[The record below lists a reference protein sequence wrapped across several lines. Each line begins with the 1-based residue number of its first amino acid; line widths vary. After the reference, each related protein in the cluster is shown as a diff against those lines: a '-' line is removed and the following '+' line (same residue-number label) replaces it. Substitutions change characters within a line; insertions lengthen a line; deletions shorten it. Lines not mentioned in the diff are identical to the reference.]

1 MVVGRKSEVELAKA
15 ILFLLDNEDFAAEM
29 GSSARRLVEEKY
41 SWKMVAHQTE
51 KVYREL
57 V

>member
-1 MVVGRKSEVELAKA
+1 
-15 ILFLLDNEDFAAEM
+15 LDNEDFAAEM